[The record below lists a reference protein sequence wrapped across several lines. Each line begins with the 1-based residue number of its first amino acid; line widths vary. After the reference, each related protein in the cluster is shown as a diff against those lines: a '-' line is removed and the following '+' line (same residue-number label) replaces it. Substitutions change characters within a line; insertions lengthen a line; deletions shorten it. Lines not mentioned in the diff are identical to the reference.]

1 MTQLRASDGLAAL
14 LLLLTVV
21 SLVIRYITPETG
33 FYWWDYADYHN
44 YAILVADIFGQSP
57 SDGWEFLRQTLS
69 QQKNALHILP
79 LLPILQVGNPSRL
92 AYILSLALMYL
103 IPFALGMGAI
113 ATELPLRHL
122 GTWGKRPIFW
132 FSTVLTLLLPMTW
145 IPMLRGYPDIGGAM
159 VLVWATWL
167 YLRYPR
173 LRQPWQILAL
183 GAMLALT
190 VLLRR
195 HFAYAALTLVL
206 AVALSQLFSSG
217 NHWQKSLILWLRLAM
232 VGIVSLIIMAIVA
245 PEFTQGAVTT
255 DFSSRYQLWSLP
267 LGVMLSRTGAAY
279 GWGLWAMAIV
289 GWLLSQRWGQRGWRV
304 VGLAAALSLAVVLLK
319 LRYGNL
325 HYTLHL
331 TPWLVLGLLAFIEVL
346 MEKRQRRWGLVLLG
360 AYLLLNVSSGLG
372 MLSVPQSSTL
382 SEPFPERVLA
392 RVSLKHLLAKAH
404 PPLVRQ
410 DTAELERLLQRLQE
424 LSQQQ
429 QTVAL
434 LAASNQVNASMF
446 QSEAFQRFGS
456 SSPLTLL
463 PVAIFDGPVSPLET
477 VLEADVVIV
486 ATPPQLIELQDEQ
499 VVRSQSQTM
508 IRLISEAFTQ
518 NKAIADDF
526 RRLPDSFELQGG
538 VQLRFYERYRPT
550 AVDADAPNLS
560 DNG

>member
-1 MTQLRASDGLAAL
+1 MTQLRASDGLVAL

-44 YAILVADIFGQSP
+44 YAILMAEAFNQSP
-57 SDGWEFLRQTLS
+57 SDGWEFLGQSLS

-79 LLPILQVGNPSRL
+79 LLPIIQLGDHHRL
-92 AYILSLALMYL
+92 AYILSLALIYL
-103 IPFALGMGAI
+103 IPFSLGMGAI

-122 GTWGKRPIFW
+122 SQWGKRPVFW
-132 FSTVLTLLLPMTW
+132 FTTVLTLLLPMTW

-183 GAMLALT
+183 GAMIALM

-195 HFAYAALTLVL
+195 HFAYSALTLLL
-206 AVALSQLFSSG
+206 AVALSQRIGSRKD
-217 NHWQKSLILWLRLAM
+217 WQKSLILWLRLAM
-232 VGIVSLIIMAIVA
+232 VGIVSLIVMAIVA
-245 PEFTQGAVTT
+245 PEFTQKAMTT

-289 GWLLSQRWGQRGWRV
+289 GWLVSQRWGQLSWRV
-304 VGLAAALSLAVVLLK
+304 VGMAAGLSLGVVLLK

-331 TPWLVLGLLAFIEVL
+331 TPWLVLGLLAFTEMLLDRV
-346 MEKRQRRWGLVLLG
+346 QRRWGLVLLG
-360 AYLLLNVSSGLG
+360 AYVLVNFSSGLG
-372 MLSVPQSSTL
+372 MLSTGMSPSVADFP
-382 SEPFPERVLA
+382 SESVLA
-392 RVSLKHLLAKAH
+392 RVPLKPLLAKAH

-410 DTAELERLLQRLQE
+410 DTAELERLLLRLQG

-446 QSEAFQRFGS
+446 QSEAFQRFDNS
-456 SSPLTLL
+456 LTLL
-463 PVAIFDGPVSPLET
+463 PVAIFDGPVSPWET

-518 NKAIADDF
+518 NQAITEKF

-538 VQLRFYERYRPT
+538 VQVWLYERRQPR
-550 AVDADAPNLS
+550 AAQ
-560 DNG
+560 

>member
-44 YAILVADIFGQSP
+44 YAILMAEAFNQSP
-57 SDGWEFLRQTLS
+57 NDGWEFLRQSLS
-69 QQKNALHILP
+69 QQKNGLHILP
-79 LLPILQVGNPSRL
+79 LLPIIQLGDHHRL
-92 AYILSLALMYL
+92 AYILSLALIYL
-103 IPFALGMGAI
+103 IPFSLGMGAI

-122 GTWGKRPIFW
+122 GQWGKRPVFW
-132 FSTVLTLLLPMTW
+132 FTTVLTLLLPMTW

-173 LRQPWQILAL
+173 LRQSWQILAL
-183 GAMLALT
+183 GAMIALM

-195 HFAYAALTLVL
+195 HFAYSALTLLL
-206 AVALSQLFSSG
+206 AVALSQPIGSRKD
-217 NHWQKSLILWLRLAM
+217 WQKSLILWLRLAM
-232 VGIVSLIIMAIVA
+232 VGIVSLIVMVIVA
-245 PEFTQGAVTT
+245 PEFTQKAMTT

-289 GWLLSQRWGQRGWRV
+289 GWLVSQRWGQLGWRV
-304 VGLAAALSLAVVLLK
+304 VGMAAGLSLGVVLLK

-346 MEKRQRRWGLVLLG
+346 LDRVQRRWGLVLLG
-360 AYLLLNVSSGLG
+360 AYVLVNVSSGLG
-372 MLSVPQSSTL
+372 MLSTGMSL
-382 SEPFPERVLA
+382 SVADALPESVLA
-392 RVSLKHLLAKAH
+392 RVSLKPLLAKAH

-410 DTAELERLLQRLQE
+410 DRAELERLLLRLQG

-446 QSEAFQRFGS
+446 QSEAFQRFENS
-456 SSPLTLL
+456 LTLL
-463 PVAIFDGPVSPLET
+463 PVAIFDGPVSPWET

-508 IRLISEAFTQ
+508 IRLISEAFLQ
-518 NKAIADDF
+518 NQALTEKF

-538 VQLRFYERYRPT
+538 VQLWLYERCQPR
-550 AVDADAPNLS
+550 AAQ
-560 DNG
+560 

>member
-44 YAILVADIFGQSP
+44 YAILVAEAFNQSP
-57 SDGWEFLRQTLS
+57 SDGWEFLGQSLS
-69 QQKNALHILP
+69 QQKNGLHILP
-79 LLPILQVGNPSRL
+79 LLPIIQLGDHRRL
-92 AYILSLALMYL
+92 AYILSLALVYL
-103 IPFALGMGAI
+103 IPFSLGMGAI

-122 GTWGKRPIFW
+122 GQWGKRPVFW
-132 FSTVLTLLLPMTW
+132 FTTVLTLLLPMTW

-173 LRQPWQILAL
+173 LRQPWQILVL
-183 GAMLALT
+183 GAMIALSI
-190 VLLRR
+190 LLRR
-195 HFAYAALTLVL
+195 HFAYAALTLLL
-206 AVALSQLFSSG
+206 AAALSQLVGSRKD
-217 NHWQKSLILWLRLAM
+217 WQKSLILWLRLAM
-232 VGIVSLIIMAIVA
+232 VGIVSLIVMAIVA
-245 PEFTQGAVTT
+245 PEFTQKAMTT
-255 DFSSRYQLWSLP
+255 DFGSRYQLWSLP

-289 GWLLSQRWGQRGWRV
+289 GWLVSQRWGQLGWRV
-304 VGLAAALSLAVVLLK
+304 VGMAAGLSLAVVLLK

-331 TPWLVLGLLAFIEVL
+331 TPWLVLGLLAFTEVL
-346 MEKRQRRWGLVLLG
+346 LDRVQRRWGLVLLG
-360 AYLLLNVSSGLG
+360 AYVLVNFSSGLG
-372 MLSVPQSSTL
+372 MLSTGMSPLVSDSP
-382 SEPFPERVLA
+382 SESVLA
-392 RVSLKHLLAKAH
+392 RVSLKPLLAKAH

-410 DTAELERLLQRLQE
+410 DTAELERLLLRLQA

-429 QTVAL
+429 QTIAL

-446 QSEAFQRFGS
+446 QSEAFQRFDS
-456 SSPLTLL
+456 SLTLL

-477 VLEADVVIV
+477 VSEADVVIV

-508 IRLISEAFTQ
+508 IRLISEAFIQ
-518 NKAIADDF
+518 NQTIAEEF

-538 VQLRFYERYRPT
+538 VQLWLYERRQPT
-550 AVDADAPNLS
+550 AADVDTQS
-560 DNG
+560 Q

>member
-44 YAILVADIFGQSP
+44 YAILVAEAFNQSP
-57 SDGWEFLRQTLS
+57 SDGWEFLGQSLS
-69 QQKNALHILP
+69 QQKNGLHILP
-79 LLPILQVGNPSRL
+79 LLPIIQLGDHRRL
-92 AYILSLALMYL
+92 AYILSLALVYL
-103 IPFALGMGAI
+103 IPFSLGMGAI

-122 GTWGKRPIFW
+122 GQWGKRPVFW
-132 FSTVLTLLLPMTW
+132 FTTVLTLLLPMTW

-173 LRQPWQILAL
+173 LRQPWQILVL
-183 GAMLALT
+183 GAMIALSI
-190 VLLRR
+190 LLRR
-195 HFAYAALTLVL
+195 HFAYAALTLLL
-206 AVALSQLFSSG
+206 AAALSQLVGSRKD
-217 NHWQKSLILWLRLAM
+217 WQKSLILWLRLAM
-232 VGIVSLIIMAIVA
+232 VGIVSLIVMAIVA
-245 PEFTQGAVTT
+245 PEFTQKAMTT

-289 GWLLSQRWGQRGWRV
+289 GWLVSQRWGQLGWRV
-304 VGLAAALSLAVVLLK
+304 VGMAAGLSLAVVLLK

-331 TPWLVLGLLAFIEVL
+331 TPWLVLGLLAFTEVL
-346 MEKRQRRWGLVLLG
+346 LDRVQRRWGLVLLG
-360 AYLLLNVSSGLG
+360 AYVLVNFSSGLG
-372 MLSVPQSSTL
+372 MLSTGMSPLVSDSP
-382 SEPFPERVLA
+382 SESVLA
-392 RVSLKHLLAKAH
+392 RVSLKPLLAKAH

-410 DTAELERLLQRLQE
+410 DTAELERLLLRLQA

-429 QTVAL
+429 QTIAL

-446 QSEAFQRFGS
+446 QSEAFQRFDS
-456 SSPLTLL
+456 SLTLL

-477 VLEADVVIV
+477 VSEADVVIV

-508 IRLISEAFTQ
+508 IRLISEAFIQ
-518 NKAIADDF
+518 NQTIAEEF

-538 VQLRFYERYRPT
+538 VQLWLYERRQPR
-550 AVDADAPNLS
+550 AAQ
-560 DNG
+560 

>member
-44 YAILVADIFGQSP
+44 YAILMAEAFNQSP
-57 SDGWEFLRQTLS
+57 SDGWEFLGQSLS

-79 LLPILQVGNPSRL
+79 LLPIIQLGDHHRL
-92 AYILSLALMYL
+92 AYILSLALIYL
-103 IPFALGMGAI
+103 IPFSLGMGAI

-122 GTWGKRPIFW
+122 SQWGKRPVFW
-132 FSTVLTLLLPMTW
+132 FTTVLTLLLPMTW

-183 GAMLALT
+183 GAMIALM

-195 HFAYAALTLVL
+195 HFAYSALTLLL
-206 AVALSQLFSSG
+206 AVALSQRIGSRKD
-217 NHWQKSLILWLRLAM
+217 WQKSLILWLRLAM
-232 VGIVSLIIMAIVA
+232 VGIVSLIVMAIVA
-245 PEFTQGAVTT
+245 PEFTQKAMTT

-289 GWLLSQRWGQRGWRV
+289 GWLVSQRWGQFGWRV
-304 VGLAAALSLAVVLLK
+304 VGMAAGLSLGVVLLK

-331 TPWLVLGLLAFIEVL
+331 TPWLVLGLLAFTEVL
-346 MEKRQRRWGLVLLG
+346 LDRVQRRWGLVLLG
-360 AYLLLNVSSGLG
+360 AYVLVNFSSGLG
-372 MLSVPQSSTL
+372 MLSTGMSPSVADFP
-382 SEPFPERVLA
+382 SESVLA
-392 RVSLKHLLAKAH
+392 RVPLKPLLAKAH

-410 DTAELERLLQRLQE
+410 DRAELERLLLRLQG

-446 QSEAFQRFGS
+446 QSEAFQRFDNS
-456 SSPLTLL
+456 LTLL
-463 PVAIFDGPVSPLET
+463 PVAIFDGPVSPWET

-518 NKAIADDF
+518 NQAITEKF

-538 VQLRFYERYRPT
+538 VQLWLYERRQPT
-550 AVDADAPNLS
+550 AADVDTQS
-560 DNG
+560 Q

>member
-44 YAILVADIFGQSP
+44 YAILMAEAFNQSP
-57 SDGWEFLRQTLS
+57 SDGWEFLGQSLS

-79 LLPILQVGNPSRL
+79 LLPIIQLGDHHRL
-92 AYILSLALMYL
+92 AYILSLALIYL
-103 IPFALGMGAI
+103 IPFSLGMGAI

-122 GTWGKRPIFW
+122 SQWGKRPVFW
-132 FSTVLTLLLPMTW
+132 FTTVLTLLLPMTW

-183 GAMLALT
+183 GAMIALM

-195 HFAYAALTLVL
+195 HFAYSALTLLL
-206 AVALSQLFSSG
+206 AVALSQRIGSRKD
-217 NHWQKSLILWLRLAM
+217 WQKSLILWLRLAM
-232 VGIVSLIIMAIVA
+232 VGIVSLIVMAIVA
-245 PEFTQGAVTT
+245 PEFTQKAMTT

-289 GWLLSQRWGQRGWRV
+289 GWLVSQRWGQFGWRV
-304 VGLAAALSLAVVLLK
+304 VGMAAGLSLGVVLLK

-331 TPWLVLGLLAFIEVL
+331 TPWLVLGLLAFTEVL
-346 MEKRQRRWGLVLLG
+346 LDRVQRRWGLVLLG
-360 AYLLLNVSSGLG
+360 AYVLVNFSSGLG
-372 MLSVPQSSTL
+372 MLSTGMSPSVADFP
-382 SEPFPERVLA
+382 SESVLA
-392 RVSLKHLLAKAH
+392 RVPLKPLLAKAH

-410 DTAELERLLQRLQE
+410 DRAELERLLLRLQG

-446 QSEAFQRFGS
+446 QSEAFQRFDNS
-456 SSPLTLL
+456 LTLL
-463 PVAIFDGPVSPLET
+463 PVAIFDGPVSPWET

-518 NKAIADDF
+518 NQAITEKF

-538 VQLRFYERYRPT
+538 VQVWLYERRQPR
-550 AVDADAPNLS
+550 AAQ
-560 DNG
+560 

>member
-1 MTQLRASDGLAAL
+1 MMTQLRASDGLAAL

-44 YAILVADIFGQSP
+44 YAILVAEAFNQSP
-57 SDGWEFLRQTLS
+57 SDGWEFLGQSLS
-69 QQKNALHILP
+69 QQKNGLHILP
-79 LLPILQVGNPSRL
+79 LLPIIQLGDHRRL
-92 AYILSLALMYL
+92 AYILSLALVYL
-103 IPFALGMGAI
+103 IPFSLGMGAI

-122 GTWGKRPIFW
+122 GQWGKRPVFW
-132 FSTVLTLLLPMTW
+132 FTTVLTLLLPMTW

-173 LRQPWQILAL
+173 LRQPWQILVL
-183 GAMLALT
+183 GAMIALSI
-190 VLLRR
+190 LLRR
-195 HFAYAALTLVL
+195 HFAYAALTVL
-206 AVALSQLFSSG
+206 LAAALSQRFGSRKD
-217 NHWQKSLILWLRLAM
+217 WQKSLILWLRLAM
-232 VGIVSLIIMAIVA
+232 VGIVSLIVMAIVA
-245 PEFTQGAVTT
+245 PEFTQKAMTT

-289 GWLLSQRWGQRGWRV
+289 GWLVSQRWGQLGWRV
-304 VGLAAALSLAVVLLK
+304 VGMAAGLSLAVVLLK

-331 TPWLVLGLLAFIEVL
+331 TPWLVLGLLAFTEVL
-346 MEKRQRRWGLVLLG
+346 LDRVQRRWGLVLLG
-360 AYLLLNVSSGLG
+360 AYVLVNFSSGLG
-372 MLSVPQSSTL
+372 MLSTGMSPLVSDSP
-382 SEPFPERVLA
+382 SESVLA
-392 RVSLKHLLAKAH
+392 RVSLKPLLAKAH

-410 DTAELERLLQRLQE
+410 DTAELERLLLRLQA

-429 QTVAL
+429 QTIAL

-446 QSEAFQRFGS
+446 QSEAFQRFDS
-456 SSPLTLL
+456 SLTLL

-477 VLEADVVIV
+477 VSEADVVIV

-508 IRLISEAFTQ
+508 IRLISEAFIQ
-518 NKAIADDF
+518 NQTIAEEF

-538 VQLRFYERYRPT
+538 VQLWLYERRQPR
-550 AVDADAPNLS
+550 AAQ
-560 DNG
+560 

>member
-44 YAILVADIFGQSP
+44 YAILMAEAFNQSP
-57 SDGWEFLRQTLS
+57 SDGWEFLGQSLS

-79 LLPILQVGNPSRL
+79 LLPIIQLGDHSRL
-92 AYILSLALMYL
+92 AYILSLALIYL
-103 IPFALGMGAI
+103 IPFSLGMGAI

-122 GTWGKRPIFW
+122 GQWGKRPVFW
-132 FSTVLTLLLPMTW
+132 FTTVLTLLLPMTW

-183 GAMLALT
+183 GAMIALM

-195 HFAYAALTLVL
+195 HFAYSALTLLL
-206 AVALSQLFSSG
+206 AVALSQRIGSRKD
-217 NHWQKSLILWLRLAM
+217 WQKSLILWLRLAM
-232 VGIVSLIIMAIVA
+232 VGIVSLIVMAIVA
-245 PEFTQGAVTT
+245 PEFTQKAMTT

-289 GWLLSQRWGQRGWRV
+289 GWLVSQRWGQFGWRV
-304 VGLAAALSLAVVLLK
+304 VGMAAGLSLGVVLLK

-331 TPWLVLGLLAFIEVL
+331 TPWLVLGLLAFTEVL
-346 MEKRQRRWGLVLLG
+346 LDRVQRRWGLVLLG
-360 AYLLLNVSSGLG
+360 AYVLVNFSSGLG
-372 MLSVPQSSTL
+372 MLSTGMSPSVADFP
-382 SEPFPERVLA
+382 SESVLA
-392 RVSLKHLLAKAH
+392 RVPLKPLLAKAH

-410 DTAELERLLQRLQE
+410 DRAELERLLLRLQG

-446 QSEAFQRFGS
+446 QSEAFQRFDNS
-456 SSPLTLL
+456 LTLL
-463 PVAIFDGPVSPLET
+463 PVAIFDGPVSPWET

-518 NKAIADDF
+518 NQAITEKF

-538 VQLRFYERYRPT
+538 VQVWLYERRQPR
-550 AVDADAPNLS
+550 AAQ
-560 DNG
+560 

>member
-44 YAILVADIFGQSP
+44 YAILMAEAFNQSP
-57 SDGWEFLRQTLS
+57 SDGWEFLRQSLS
-69 QQKNALHILP
+69 QQKNGLHILP
-79 LLPILQVGNPSRL
+79 LLPIIQLGDHRRL
-92 AYILSLALMYL
+92 AYILSLALVYL
-103 IPFALGMGAI
+103 IPFSLGMGAI

-122 GTWGKRPIFW
+122 GQWGKRPVFW
-132 FSTVLTLLLPMTW
+132 FTTVLTLLLPMTW

-183 GAMLALT
+183 GAMIALSI
-190 VLLRR
+190 LLRR
-195 HFAYAALTLVL
+195 HFAYAALTLLL
-206 AVALSQLFSSG
+206 AAALSQRFGSRKD
-217 NHWQKSLILWLRLAM
+217 WQKSLILWLRLAM
-232 VGIVSLIIMAIVA
+232 VGIVSLIVMAIVA
-245 PEFTQGAVTT
+245 PEFTQKAMTT

-289 GWLLSQRWGQRGWRV
+289 GWLVSQRWGQLGWRV
-304 VGLAAALSLAVVLLK
+304 VGMAAGLSLAVVLLK

-331 TPWLVLGLLAFIEVL
+331 TPWLVLGLLAFTEVL
-346 MEKRQRRWGLVLLG
+346 LDRVQRRWGLVLLG
-360 AYLLLNVSSGLG
+360 AYVLVNFSSGLG
-372 MLSVPQSSTL
+372 MLSTGMSPLVSDSP
-382 SEPFPERVLA
+382 SESVLA
-392 RVSLKHLLAKAH
+392 RVSLKPLLAKAH

-410 DTAELERLLQRLQE
+410 DTAELERLLLRLQA

-429 QTVAL
+429 QTIAL

-446 QSEAFQRFGS
+446 QSEAFQRFDS
-456 SSPLTLL
+456 SLTLL

-477 VLEADVVIV
+477 VSEADVVIV

-508 IRLISEAFTQ
+508 IRLISEAFIQ
-518 NKAIADDF
+518 NQTIAEEF

-538 VQLRFYERYRPT
+538 VQLWLYERRQPT
-550 AVDADAPNLS
+550 AADVDTQS
-560 DNG
+560 Q

>member
-1 MTQLRASDGLAAL
+1 MTQLRASDGLVAL

-44 YAILVADIFGQSP
+44 YAILMAEAFNQSP
-57 SDGWEFLRQTLS
+57 SDGWEFLGQSLS

-79 LLPILQVGNPSRL
+79 LLPIIQLGDHHRL
-92 AYILSLALMYL
+92 AYILSLALIYL
-103 IPFALGMGAI
+103 IPFSLGMGAI

-122 GTWGKRPIFW
+122 SQWGKRPVFW
-132 FSTVLTLLLPMTW
+132 FTTVLTLLLPMTW

-183 GAMLALT
+183 GAMIALM

-195 HFAYAALTLVL
+195 HFAYSALTLLL
-206 AVALSQLFSSG
+206 AVALSQRIGSRKD
-217 NHWQKSLILWLRLAM
+217 WQKSLILWLRLAM
-232 VGIVSLIIMAIVA
+232 VGIVSLIVMAIVA
-245 PEFTQGAVTT
+245 PEFTQKAMTT

-289 GWLLSQRWGQRGWRV
+289 GWLVSQRWGQFGWRV
-304 VGLAAALSLAVVLLK
+304 VGMAAGLSLGVVLLK

-331 TPWLVLGLLAFIEVL
+331 TPWLVLGLLAFTEVL
-346 MEKRQRRWGLVLLG
+346 LDRVQRRWGLVLLG
-360 AYLLLNVSSGLG
+360 AYVLVNFSSGLG
-372 MLSVPQSSTL
+372 MLSTGMSPSVADFP
-382 SEPFPERVLA
+382 SESVLA
-392 RVSLKHLLAKAH
+392 RVPLKPLLAKAH

-410 DTAELERLLQRLQE
+410 DRAELERLLLRLQG

-446 QSEAFQRFGS
+446 QSEAFQRFDNS
-456 SSPLTLL
+456 LTLL
-463 PVAIFDGPVSPLET
+463 PVAIFDGPVSPWET

-518 NKAIADDF
+518 NQAITEKF

-538 VQLRFYERYRPT
+538 VQVWLYERRQPR
-550 AVDADAPNLS
+550 AAQ
-560 DNG
+560 

>member
-44 YAILVADIFGQSP
+44 YAILMAEAFNQSP
-57 SDGWEFLRQTLS
+57 SDGWEFLGQSLS

-79 LLPILQVGNPSRL
+79 LLPIIQLGDHSRL
-92 AYILSLALMYL
+92 AYILSLALIYL
-103 IPFALGMGAI
+103 IPFSLGMGAI

-122 GTWGKRPIFW
+122 SQWGKRPVFW
-132 FSTVLTLLLPMTW
+132 FTTVLTLLLPMTW

-183 GAMLALT
+183 GAMIALM

-195 HFAYAALTLVL
+195 HFAYSALTLLL
-206 AVALSQLFSSG
+206 AVALSQRIGSRKD
-217 NHWQKSLILWLRLAM
+217 WQKSLILWLRLAM
-232 VGIVSLIIMAIVA
+232 VGIVSLIVMAIVA
-245 PEFTQGAVTT
+245 PEFTQKAMTT

-289 GWLLSQRWGQRGWRV
+289 GWLVSQRWGQLGWRV
-304 VGLAAALSLAVVLLK
+304 VGMAAGLSLGVVLLK

-331 TPWLVLGLLAFIEVL
+331 TPWLVLGLLAFTEVL
-346 MEKRQRRWGLVLLG
+346 LDRVQRRWGLVLLG
-360 AYLLLNVSSGLG
+360 AYVLVNFSSGLG
-372 MLSVPQSSTL
+372 MLSTGMSPSVADFP
-382 SEPFPERVLA
+382 SESVLA
-392 RVSLKHLLAKAH
+392 RVPLKPLLAKAH

-410 DTAELERLLQRLQE
+410 DRAELERLLLRLQG

-446 QSEAFQRFGS
+446 QSEAFQRFDNS
-456 SSPLTLL
+456 LTLL
-463 PVAIFDGPVSPLET
+463 PVAIFDGPVSPWET

-518 NKAIADDF
+518 NQAITEKF

-538 VQLRFYERYRPT
+538 VQVWLYERRQPR
-550 AVDADAPNLS
+550 AAQ
-560 DNG
+560 